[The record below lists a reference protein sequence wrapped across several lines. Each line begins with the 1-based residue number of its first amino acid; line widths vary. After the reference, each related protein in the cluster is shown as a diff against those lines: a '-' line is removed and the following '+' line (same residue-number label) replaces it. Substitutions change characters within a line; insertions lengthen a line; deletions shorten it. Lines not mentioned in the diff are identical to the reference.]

1 MATTLN
7 QEVQEYCNQVF
18 NNSYL
23 NPMKKK
29 LIENGYNCYIMEQHA
44 LLDDEIWIHP
54 DTIQAYNN
62 NTFNNKYI
70 FIFKDKFLN
79 EWSST
84 QTQRRYKKLN
94 KKQIKFL
101 ESIEVL

>member
-1 MATTLN
+1 MYIYSEL
-7 QEVQEYCNQVF
+7 VK
-18 NNSYL
+18 
-23 NPMKKK
+23 MKQK
-29 LIENGYNCYIMEQHA
+29 LVNNGYNCYIIEEHA
-44 LLDDEIWIHP
+44 LLDDEIWVHP

-62 NTFNNKYI
+62 NTFNPKYI
-70 FIFKDKFLN
+70 FVFKDKFLN
-79 EWSST
+79 AWSST